1 MKQLVFMCLLWLASM
16 AAWAQNQE
24 LTGQVLDENGRP
36 IIGATVVEKGTNN
49 GTATGNDGRFSLR
62 ARTAQPRLAISS
74 IGYTTQEV
82 TPGQGATS
90 VRLAVATTSLNAVQ
104 VVGSRSQNRSVTD
117 TPSPVDIIDVREVTA
132 KTGQLD
138 VNQLLQFVAPSFNS
152 NRQTGADGADHV
164 DPASLRGLGPDQT
177 LVLVN
182 GKRWHQSALVNLF
195 GSRGRGNT
203 GTDLNTIPAASIE
216 RIEILRD
223 GASAQYGSDAIA
235 GVINIVLKTS
245 TKELTANLNYGAYD
259 ARYRF
264 DDQKF
269 DGGNFNAN
277 LNYGVP
283 IGEGGFVNATVDYNQ
298 RQHTQRANVPNTEG
312 IQRRQYGD
320 PKASN
325 TSAYLNSKLPL
336 SERVYAYVFGGLN
349 LRKGEAYAYTRFPF
363 SDSTYIQG
371 DDTITVSV
379 PNPRSNI
386 QIYPNGFD
394 PIITSTLTDGHGVAG
409 LRGTFG
415 GWDVD
420 LSNGFGSNR
429 FEYGVENTLNATL
442 GAKSPT
448 SFDAGGFQLQQNV
461 VNLSLSRNY
470 KGVLQGLNLAL
481 GSEYRREWYQIF
493 AGEVGAYENYNR
505 NLVLQPGEPEPN
517 RPAGSQGF
525 PGFQPRN
532 EVKASRSNIG
542 VYADAELDVTK
553 ALLLA
558 GAVRF
563 ENYSDFGSTVT
574 GKLATRV
581 KVSETFS
588 LRATASTGFR
598 APSLAQINFNTVFTN
613 VVKGQAID
621 ILLDRNDGPVSRAL
635 GIPALKQERSQSA
648 SVGFTGRAGSLLSFT
663 VDGYF
668 IRIKDRIV
676 LTGTF
681 DAEEDTVV
689 LRPILQPRG
698 VGQAQFF
705 ANAVSTDTWGI
716 DVVLANTTGVG
727 AGRLTTTLAANL
739 NRLLVVGAAKTTPL
753 LQGKEDIFF
762 GTREQAFV
770 KASAPPYKV
779 NLTFDYNIGR
789 FGALLRFVQF
799 GGVRL
804 YDYDDQ
810 INDYYAR
817 LTTDLALS
825 YALTNK
831 LRLSVGSS
839 NLFDVYP
846 KFFNP
851 QLTENGGAWDA
862 VQMGSNGRFL
872 FAKLQARF

>member
-1 MKQLVFMCLLWLASM
+1 MKQSLLTMTMCLVS
-16 AAWAQNQE
+16 AAAFGQKQM
-24 LTGQVLDENGRP
+24 LSGQVLDAAGKP
-36 IIGATVVEKGTNN
+36 LIGATVVEKGTNN
-49 GTATGNDGRFSLR
+49 GTATGTDGRFSLQ
-62 ARTAQPRLAISS
+62 ARTATPRLIISS
-74 IGYTTQEV
+74 IGYTPQEV
-82 TPGQGATS
+82 AAAGGSVNVQLAEATE
-90 VRLAVATTSLNAVQ
+90 SLGGVQ

-203 GTDLNTIPAASIE
+203 GTDLNTIPAAAIE

-245 TKELTANLNYGAYD
+245 VKEVTANVNYGAYD

-264 DDQKF
+264 DDKDF
-269 DGGNFNAN
+269 DGGNLNAN
-277 LNYGVP
+277 LNYGAEV
-283 IGEGGFVNATVDYNQ
+283 GEGGFVSATLDYNQ
-298 RQHTQRANVPNTEG
+298 REHTQRANVPAPDG
-312 IQRRQYGD
+312 IQRREYGD
-320 PKASN
+320 PKARN
-325 TSAYLNSKLPL
+325 ISAYLNSKVPIN
-336 SERVYAYVFGGLN
+336 ETVHAYVFGGVN
-349 LRKGEAYAYTRFPF
+349 LRKGEAYAYTRFP
-363 SDSTYIQG
+363 
-371 DDTITVSV
+371 TITDDDGNPI
-379 PNPRSNI
+379 PNPRSDATL
-386 QIYPNGFD
+386 YPNGFD
-394 PIITSTLTDGHGVAG
+394 PIITSNLTDGHGVAG

-442 GAKSPT
+442 GVRSPR

-461 VNLSLSRNY
+461 VNLSLSRRY
-470 KGVLQGLNLAL
+470 KTVLQGLNVAL
-481 GSEYRREWYQIF
+481 GSEYRREWYEIF
-493 AGEVGAYENYNR
+493 AGEEGSYANYD
-505 NLVLQPGEPEPN
+505 PSSE

-532 EVKASRSNIG
+532 EVKARRDNIG

-553 ALLLA
+553 ELLLA

-563 ENYSDFGSTVT
+563 ESYSDFGSTLT

-588 LRATASTGFR
+588 LRGTASSGFR
-598 APSLAQINFNTVFTN
+598 APSLAQVNFNTIFTN
-613 VVKGQAID
+613 VVGGVPVD
-621 ILLDRNDGPVSRAL
+621 ILLDRNDGPVSRAV
-635 GIPALKQERSQSA
+635 GIPELKQERSQSV
-648 SVGFTGRAGSLLSFT
+648 SLGFTGRAGSVLSVT

-668 IRIKDRIV
+668 IRVKDRIV

-681 DAEEDTVV
+681 ADDDDVIGPTLTA
-689 LRPILQPRG
+689 LG

-705 ANAVSTDTWGI
+705 ANAVTTDTWGL
-716 DVVLANTTGVG
+716 DAVLANTTPLGVG
-727 AGRLTTTLAANL
+727 RLSTTLAANL
-739 NRLLVVGAAKTTPL
+739 NRLLVVGNAKTTPL

-762 GTREQAFV
+762 GVREQAFV

-779 NLTFDYNIGR
+779 NLTFDYSVGR

-804 YDYDDQ
+804 YDYDEQ

-817 LTTDLALS
+817 LTTDLSLS
-825 YALTNK
+825 YALTNQ

-851 QLTENGGAWDA
+851 QLTETGGAWDP
-862 VQMGSNGRFL
+862 VQMGSNGRFY